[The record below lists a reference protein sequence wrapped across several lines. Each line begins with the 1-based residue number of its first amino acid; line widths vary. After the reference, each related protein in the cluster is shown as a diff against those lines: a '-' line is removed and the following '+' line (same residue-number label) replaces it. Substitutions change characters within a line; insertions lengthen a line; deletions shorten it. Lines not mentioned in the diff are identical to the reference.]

1 MQTINER
8 FKSFIIIIFNQTF
21 GILKYHNNGGKGRKG
36 GAFSEYFGSANLG
49 RDLKKIANEEPI
61 NPNIYISTINA
72 FYNSNNPECI
82 EKTIVLIE
90 QLESEGYINGL
101 DDTDIIN
108 KCDPNTIQIYRK
120 ILLNLWSFYY
130 DQYQNHFDRNTVVE
144 CYSIPQ
150 EDVNIILKKYSEYRL
165 PVNLKY
171 YQKRLPD
178 IIELIKTKPS
188 EFFDKRGLETEYI
201 YFFKNVLEQK
211 SFYTLSLKDRK
222 IFFNTLYAMSDI
234 LDKIHHKDSYI
245 INLEI
250 LEFFNEIYNDNY
262 HNINIDDICRIQGCI
277 YAISIENTENSL
289 QGNIRLTKNNN
300 ITCKKYGF
308 KPITQQK
315 KLELCDTALRSLL
328 TNKHLN
334 HLNQLLEYD
343 IEISIYENRL
353 KKKRPISPE
362 EIYELSIL
370 SLIYSNIAICSLQY
384 IKYNIDLPT
393 KYDKYAEI
401 CEQYLNRS
409 RYIRNLI
416 IRITQKQYGEHSP
429 EYKDALHF
437 LATYYHSVATHYFY
451 TKDYSNSIVIRSVL
465 FTFYKT
471 IGLNEKSHVQLDLAP
486 ISLYEQ
492 SGGNK
497 NLYLSFAKSFFNARK
512 KDFSYLFTKEL
523 MSYDDFKKLVEFKDL
538 LDK

>member
-101 DDTDIIN
+101 DGTDIIN

-334 HLNQLLEYD
+334 HLNQLLEDD

-401 CEQYLNRS
+401 CEQYLNR
-409 RYIRNLI
+409 
-416 IRITQKQYGEHSP
+416 
-429 EYKDALHF
+429 
-437 LATYYHSVATHYFY
+437 
-451 TKDYSNSIVIRSVL
+451 
-465 FTFYKT
+465 
-471 IGLNEKSHVQLDLAP
+471 
-486 ISLYEQ
+486 
-492 SGGNK
+492 
-497 NLYLSFAKSFFNARK
+497 
-512 KDFSYLFTKEL
+512 
-523 MSYDDFKKLVEFKDL
+523 
-538 LDK
+538 